1 VLAHYVFIGVLQDH
15 IQHPWPSIFWKET
28 FHVKLSFGVFI
39 IVFYALIK
47 AYCHFVIHLFHLLIF
62 NYPQRCFNV
71 FLVLTKLR
79 SFPKQISHQF
89 EFLLRMFF
97 ILKETKIE
105 GRNTFYWFKKIIK
118 RGNKMFTHYKERVI
132 RKSKVNCS
140 YPNQVWN
147 DIKRLLHANS
157 Y

>member
-1 VLAHYVFIGVLQDH
+1 MYLLVFSKI
-15 IQHPWPSIFWKET
+15 T
-28 FHVKLSFGVFI
+28 FNTLDPLYFEKKLFMSNYLLVFSSLF
-39 IVFYALIK
+39 FYALIK
-47 AYCHFVIHLFHLLIF
+47 AYCHFVTHLFHLLIF
-62 NYPQRCFNV
+62 HYPQCCFNV

-97 ILKETKIE
+97 IWKETKIE
-105 GRNTFYWFKKIIK
+105 GRNTFYWLLKIIK
-118 RGNKMFTHYKERVI
+118 RGNKMFTHYKERVV

-140 YPNQVWN
+140 YPIQVWN
-147 DIKRLLHANS
+147 DIKRLLDANS